1 MVNTET
7 LTKEQTNL
15 YFEYLKEGKIEY
27 REKIILGNYRLVV
40 HIAQKYVR
48 ENFSLEDLVSI
59 GIIGLI
65 KAVDGYDTSKGAG
78 FGTYAARCINNE
90 IYMTFRRYKSW
101 SSINDEYVKFKDG
114 NKISLEETLSDNKNM
129 EDEIVDSIVLE
140 ENIGILKEIIKNM
153 NNRNSQIILDYYGI
167 ERPRLNQVQIAEKYH
182 ISRESVSRIIKKVL
196 NDLKQQF
203 QIETNSSQKL
213 LTNKQKNNKIIM

>member
-1 MVNTET
+1 MINTET

-15 YFEYLKEGKIEY
+15 YFKYLKEGKIEY

-40 HIAQKYVR
+40 YIAQKYVR
-48 ENFSLEDLVSI
+48 EGFDLDELISI

-65 KAVDGYDTSKGAG
+65 KAVDSYDTLKGAG
-78 FGTYAARCINNE
+78 FGTYASRCINNE

-140 ENIGILKEIIKNM
+140 ENIEILKEILKNM
-153 NNRNSQIILDYYGI
+153 NNRNSEIILDYYGI
-167 ERPRLNQVQIAEKYH
+167 DRLRLNQVQIAEKYH
-182 ISRESVSRIIKKVL
+182 ISRESVSRTIRKVL
-196 NDLKQQF
+196 IELKK
-203 QIETNSSQKL
+203 QIEFQTNSSQKL
-213 LTNKQKNNKIIM
+213 LTNKQKNNKINM